1 MLNETH
7 YPIAVTGKLPLAE
20 PFRETGHFIP
30 STLSAAEESEVL
42 ALAAAA
48 TTALGI
54 TDGVTHTEVK
64 LTCDGPRVIEVNV
77 RMGGHVGDVLMSA
90 RGYDLTRAALQVA
103 AGQRPDPVPGQCGG
117 VSFKSF
123 LVAPQQAVRLRA
135 VRGATETK
143 AIPGIT
149 GVDVLAAPG
158 QNLDWRAGNQRL
170 GSVEGTAADH
180 PSLRRVITKIE
191 ASFCADYEW
200 RCSPPVGAWSEAEN
214 PC

>member
-30 STLSAAEESEVL
+30 STLSAAAESEVL

-64 LTCDGPRVIEVNV
+64 
-77 RMGGHVGDVLMSA
+77 MSA

>member
-7 YPIAVTGKLPLAE
+7 YPIAVTGKLPLAG

-30 STLSAAEESEVL
+30 STLSAAADSEVL

-54 TDGVTHTEVK
+54 TDGVTHAEVK
-64 LTCDGPRVIEVNV
+64 LTCDGPRVA
-77 RMGGHVGDVLMSA
+77 GCP
-90 RGYDLTRAALQVA
+90 

-117 VSFKSF
+117 VSCESF

-135 VRGATETK
+135 VRGATEAK

-200 RCSPPVGAWSEAEN
+200 RCSPPVGAWPEAEN